1 MACSRCLAARQAAS
15 RAIRSIAVGKVTEAA
30 TAARQA
36 AAEIGSKIT
45 ESDRIRSIT
54 RRKPHG

>member
-1 MACSRCLAARQAAS
+1 MGCSRCLAAREAAS
-15 RAIRSIAVGKVTEAA
+15 RAVRSMAAGKITAA
-30 TAARQA
+30 ASAARQVVSEVA
-36 AAEIGSKIT
+36 SKVA

>member
-15 RAIRSIAVGKVTEAA
+15 RAVRSFAAGKITEAA

-36 AAEIGSKIT
+36 ASEIRSQVV
-45 ESDRIRSIT
+45 ESDRVRAIT
-54 RRKPHG
+54 RKK